1 MKMASI
7 LAFPVQFRNGAFV
20 VHTDDTDP
28 FYTQLLSMALMIQ
41 PDELPLNPNFGTSDP
56 TFTNISRATIIEKAS
71 KYVPE
76 ILITGISDFVADSG
90 EELVQI
96 NFTR

>member
-1 MKMASI
+1 MASI
-7 LAFPVQFRNGAFV
+7 LAFPVEFRNGTFV
-20 VHTDDTDP
+20 VHSDIDDAY
-28 FYTQLLSMALMIQ
+28 YTQLLTMALGFQ

-56 TFTNISRATIIEKAS
+56 TFTNISRATIVEKAA

-76 ILITGISDFVADSG
+76 ILITGISDFVSESG
-90 EELVQI
+90 EELVRI